1 MIRDLPSRWQS
12 SVLVCAKCEKKLGH
26 EGFGKAGKK
35 RLSKLLRKRLGG
47 GWGRKARAG
56 VVTTRCLG
64 VCPRGAVTVVNGAH
78 PGGWLVVAAGTPIA
92 EVEARL
98 GLAPLPAGDAG

>member
-1 MIRDLPSRWQS
+1 
-12 SVLVCAKCEKKLGH
+12 
-26 EGFGKAGKK
+26 
-35 RLSKLLRKRLGG
+35 
-47 GWGRKARAG
+47 

-98 GLAPLPAGDAG
+98 GLAPSPAGDAG